1 MFPCSK
7 SDPGC
12 DLSRRVS
19 GTFRGDDG
27 QDLVVLEVVELDAGR
42 VVEDGQQVRLD
53 GVRVGR
59 LTEDLQQRRVR
70 HEEEARERQPL
81 LLQVARQRLLAH
93 LQLLLRHK
101 ERVSVM
107 EDDRKYPLTFKTSH
121 WFVEN

>member
-81 LLQVARQRLLAH
+81 RLQIARQRLLAK
-93 LQLLLRHK
+93 LQLILDP
-101 ERVSVM
+101 VNTV
-107 EDDRKYPLTFKTSH
+107 D
-121 WFVEN
+121 NG